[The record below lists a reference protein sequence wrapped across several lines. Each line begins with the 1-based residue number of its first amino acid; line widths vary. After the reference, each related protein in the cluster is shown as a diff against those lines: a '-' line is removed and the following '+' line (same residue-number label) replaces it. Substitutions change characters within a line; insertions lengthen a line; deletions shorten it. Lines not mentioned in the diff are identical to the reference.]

1 MNQNEFDEWL
11 SEAAAEVRTPPET
24 PREEI
29 WASIQSAR
37 GENDLQRRRDRRRRM
52 RWIEWGV
59 GIAALLLI
67 GIGLGRYSVRPN
79 AATPAVTPAVAS
91 AERSSN
97 AYRLVTAQ
105 HLSQAEALLTLT
117 RSASEA
123 GDLDDQTIA
132 WAKDLL
138 STTRLLLDSPDGDDP
153 RLRALLQD
161 LELVLAEITQL
172 HSVAGAPGA
181 ADEELNLVKKS
192 IEHVDVLPRLRTA
205 IPAGAVA
212 AAS

>member
-1 MNQNEFDEWL
+1 MNQSEFDEWL
-11 SEAAAEVRTPPET
+11 IETAAEVRVPPET
-24 PREEI
+24 PREAI
-29 WASIQSAR
+29 WAGIQAER
-37 GENDLQRRRDRRRRM
+37 GEDELQRRRGRRRP

-67 GIGLGRYSVRPN
+67 GIGLGRYSVRPDP
-79 AATPAVTPAVAS
+79 AAPAPVAAS
-91 AERSSN
+91 EGGAST
-97 AYRLVTAQ
+97 AYRVVTAQ

-117 RSASEA
+117 RSASGA
-123 GDLDDQTIA
+123 DDLDGQTIA

-172 HSVAGAPGA
+172 RSAPGQGA

-205 IPAGAVA
+205 IPAGAA

>member
-1 MNQNEFDEWL
+1 VNQSEFDEWL
-11 SEAAAEVRTPPET
+11 IETAADVRVPPET

-29 WASIQSAR
+29 WAGLQAAR
-37 GENDLQRRRDRRRRM
+37 GEDELQRRRGRRRL

-79 AATPAVTPAVAS
+79 PAALAPVAANPEGAS
-91 AERSSN
+91 T
-97 AYRLVTAQ
+97 AYRVVTAQ

-117 RSASEA
+117 RRASEA
-123 GDLDDQTIA
+123 DDLDAQTIA

-138 STTRLLLDSPDGDDP
+138 STTRLLLDSPDGNDP

-172 HSVAGAPGA
+172 RSAPSSGAA

>member
-1 MNQNEFDEWL
+1 MNQSEFDEWL
-11 SEAAAEVRTPPET
+11 SEAAAEVRVPPET

-29 WASIQSAR
+29 WAGIQAAR
-37 GENDLQRRRDRRRRM
+37 GEDELLRRRDRRRL
-52 RWIEWGV
+52 RWMEWGV

-67 GIGLGRYSVRPN
+67 GIGLGRYSVRPEP
-79 AATPAVTPAVAS
+79 AAPAPEAAS
-91 AERSSN
+91 SEGSST

-123 GDLDDQTIA
+123 DDLDAQTIA

-138 STTRLLLDSPDGDDP
+138 STTRLLLDSPDGNDP

-172 HSVAGAPGA
+172 RSAPASGAA